1 MNICGVSKRI
11 WDSWSRSPRWG
22 HGNPLKTR
30 NSPTAITLLNSVA
43 VGQRVTAYVISVC
56 RELAPPP
63 NQKNWTL
70 QTPPFKVTQDI
81 RKWQGLILVPDY
93 LLVIHVNY
101 WLILYRIIGDIC
113 RKEQYFFLPPPVFNA
128 LMELPS
134 EFCDATWAQKT
145 SMIFSALPGS
155 GKSFDVYKLL
165 RHNIRTWWTDRQTDG
180 QTDGQKSDV
189 NIPCHNTEAR

>member
-43 VGQRVTAYVISVC
+43 VGQRVTAYVTSVC
-56 RELAPPP
+56 RELPP
-63 NQKNWTL
+63 NQKNWTP

-113 RKEQYFFLPPPVFNA
+113 RKEQYFFYPHLYLTPWWSYLQNFVTPRGLKKLVWYSQLYQEVEKV
-128 LMELPS
+128 LMY
-134 EFCDATWAQKT
+134 T
-145 SMIFSALPGS
+145 SCLDTILERDGQ
-155 GKSFDVYKLL
+155 
-165 RHNIRTWWTDRQTDG
+165 TDRQTDG